1 MRKRA
6 LIPDPCS
13 LLLGSP
19 RLDPIDLLANQA
31 LGCARNNFAGEIAH
45 GPIAQLLDH
54 ATHDPIDQR
63 IIIAIGSGRL
73 QSGWR

>member
-19 RLDPIDLLANQA
+19 RLDPIDLLANQT
-31 LGCARNNFAGEIAH
+31 LGCARNDLGGEIAH
-45 GPIAQLLDH
+45 GAIAQLLDNS
-54 ATHDPIDQR
+54 AHDPIDQHVL
-63 IIIAIGSGRL
+63 IATGGGRL
-73 QSGWR
+73 QNGRW